1 MSLCRRPVS
10 PHKLVGIAF
19 SSALLLGLFGLAA
32 DGRAQPIDPAAA
44 HQIMVST
51 GHIQVVGERVTC
63 SGKIDVASLQPLGV
77 TLEGPIEAVIQGGRL
92 TSVSFMRS
100 DITLTKLHVCFR
112 LATS

>member
-1 MSLCRRPVS
+1 MLIYRRLVA

-32 DGRAQPIDPAAA
+32 SGRAQPTDAAT

-77 TLEGPIEAVIQGGRL
+77 TLEGPIEVVIQGGRL